1 LNLLNPLSIVNRS
14 SHFLLFLSIPLAII
28 LFSGCKSTEFTG
40 YSYDPEGVTITTD
53 KPMDPQPKRTIG
65 FREDSVWFSN
75 EFTGARMSDVIRLAP
90 NSYQVTVQ
98 PENEPINNSP
108 WYAFEVQANREK
120 EIQIQLIYPGFRHRY
135 PPKLSGPA
143 GEPVGDAFLDGVDS
157 IATYSLLVGPDPVY
171 FSAQE
176 LFTTAHAEE
185 WLTGEATKPNAR
197 RSVIGQSKQGRDL
210 HLLEVNYP
218 AAVLGETPA
227 SAIAST
233 SSVSS
238 REKGVVI
245 IVGRQHPPE
254 IPGYL
259 TMLKFVERLTA
270 MDDPLSAEFLSR
282 FDLWVVPIMN
292 PDGVDEGHWRHNAG
306 GIDLN
311 RDWRFFNQPETR
323 SVSEALL
330 RLKEEGRKV
339 WYGLD
344 FHSTNENIFYP
355 IERTE
360 MVFPEDFTYEWLDAF
375 RAAEPG
381 LPFSIEPFDTSSP
394 IAKNWIWSTFGADAV
409 TFEVDDAAPREAL
422 RQYADRAAETM
433 MELLIEKFDGLN

>member
-1 LNLLNPLSIVNRS
+1 MLFGTTSAPVRQALVLMKLIKPVYIVNPPYHFQ
-14 SHFLLFLSIPLAII
+14 HFLLATFGLIAL
-28 LFSGCKSTEFTG
+28 SGCKSSEFTG

-53 KPMDPQPKRTIG
+53 KPMDPHHKRTIG
-65 FREDSVWFSN
+65 FQEDGVWFSN
-75 EFTGARMSDVIRLAP
+75 EFTGSRMSDVVRLAADM
-90 NSYQVTVQ
+90 YQVTVA
-98 PENEPINNSP
+98 PENQPINNSP
-108 WYAFEVQANREK
+108 WYAFQVRSEEEK
-120 EIQIQLIYPGFRHRY
+120 EIVIRLVYPGFRHRY
-135 PPKLSGPA
+135 TPNVSGPN
-143 GEPVGDAFLDGVDS
+143 GEFMDPSILDGIDS
-157 IATYSLLVGPDPVY
+157 TATYQLQVGPNPVY

-176 LFTTAHAEE
+176 LYTTRHAEE
-185 WLTGEATKPNAR
+185 WLAGEALKPYAQ

-210 HLLEVNYP
+210 HLLEVQVP
-218 AAVLGETPA
+218 AKNP
-227 SAIAST
+227 SAD
-233 SSVSS
+233 
-238 REKGVVI
+238 KGVVV

-270 MDDPLSAEFLSR
+270 PKDPLSSEFLSR
-282 FDLWVVPIMN
+282 FDLWIVPIMN

-323 SVSEALL
+323 AVSEALL
-330 RLKEEGRKV
+330 TLKEEGRNV

-355 IERTE
+355 IERAE
-360 MVFPEDFTYEWLDAF
+360 KVFPEDFTYTWLEAF
-375 RAAEPG
+375 QAADPG
-381 LPFSIEPFDTSSP
+381 LPFSVEPFDTSSP

-433 MELLIEKFDGLN
+433 MQLLIEEFDK